1 MVPIHEL
8 LARIQWDRDFGAA
21 EFELAY
27 LDRRKLGLVRLPLD
41 RIVSRTA
48 FGFEA
53 EQDDGTVQAIPYHRV
68 RELRRN
74 GAVIWSR
81 LAPRLGKASRAADVR
96 PPASRHDARPR
107 TRDARRRHTP

>member
-8 LARIQWDRDFGAA
+8 LARIQWDRGFGTG

-27 LDRRKLGLVRLPLD
+27 LDRGKVGLVRLPLD
-41 RIVSRTA
+41 RIVSKTA

-68 RELRRN
+68 REVRRN
-74 GAVIWSR
+74 GELIRSR
-81 LAPRLGKASRAADVR
+81 LAPRLGKASRAPGAR
-96 PPASRHDARPR
+96 PPASRHGARPR